1 MSVYLTRRN
10 NVPIGSVHRVASLR
24 AALHGCSRVIMQV
37 LAVTSTHCN
46 RRPTLT
52 IVEFSM
58 HPTPRRFRRP
68 IQRHT
73 AEYIT
78 ARLNLISNAPFKYH
92 CVDTDSR
99 NPLPFPSLQS
109 YASARSLLLFFSL
122 FLHSRLYSPSLHWV
136 YNARLQLVSR
146 NTNLTLRRGR
156 HRL

>member
-78 ARLNLISNAPFKYH
+78 ARLNLISNAPSKYH
-92 CVDTDSR
+92 CVDTDSP
-99 NPLPFPSLQS
+99 NPLPFLRYSRTRAHVLFCFS
-109 YASARSLLLFFSL
+109 FRSFYRVGSIAQ
-122 FLHSRLYSPSLHWV
+122 V
-136 YNARLQLVSR
+136 YIGYTTQECS
-146 NTNLTLRRGR
+146 
-156 HRL
+156 